1 MTKGE
6 FVNDLIYDMTG
17 YLDAEG
23 VERLKTA
30 LAYRMKGFR
39 LVADFIMPL

>member
-39 LVADFIMPL
+39 LV